1 MSPTLSIIVPSY
13 NHVLSLPRL
22 LDSVKAQTF
31 TDYEVLIVDDCSD
44 QHYEDV
50 IKSYVNTGMNIRLL
64 KNPSRLYTKETRL
77 RGIEASQG
85 ELITFID
92 ADDYLSGTKA
102 LEYHVEM
109 IAKKNADLLHFGTAI
124 YQNNKIDPKM
134 HEWARPFA
142 EELYGPDI
150 LQAYVGKEL
159 AGHSVWGKIATRK
172 LWMKCMEPARA
183 IPIRRYRE
191 DLLLCSLLFFHSSH
205 YIGSERIGY
214 HHDYDAKKEQKACG
228 RAVAGYLLL
237 RDFIPYIEENNADPG
252 IIAGMEKFFYSTMQY
267 YVLYFMAMASQNLE
281 ESHFDKI
288 LEEIAQHIE
297 PVDFLRVIMRS
308 QVFCVESR

>member
-1 MSPTLSIIVPSY
+1 MSSTLSIIVPSY

-50 IKSYVNTGMNIRLL
+50 IESYVNTGMNIRLL
-64 KNPSRLYTKETRL
+64 KNSSRLYTKETRL

-92 ADDYLSGTKA
+92 ADDYLSGIKS

-134 HEWARPFA
+134 YEWARPFA

-214 HHDYDAKKEQKACG
+214 HHDYADRAEEKACG
-228 RAVAGYLLL
+228 RAVASYFLL
-237 RDFIPYIEENNADPG
+237 RDFIPYMQKNG
-252 IIAGMEKFFYSTMQY
+252 VSLQIIIGMEKFFSRGLRY
-267 YVLYFMAMASQNLE
+267 YILYFMSMASKKMD
-281 ESHFDKI
+281 ESHFNKA
-288 LEEIAQHIE
+288 LEEIAQHTE
-297 PVDFLRVIMRS
+297 PVDFLKAIMRS
-308 QVFCVESR
+308 QVFSSESS